1 MTEKQ
6 WVNFMAPLAVKAM
19 QRYGYRA
26 SVLIA
31 QCCQETGYGQ
41 TDLAQDEIHNVL
53 GMKEELL
60 NDTWLSIYWHGET
73 YSKKTPEWING
84 KKTYIKD
91 YFRVYESYQDC
102 FFDYCQFMQ
111 DAKLD
116 NGKFKYRDLLNIK
129 DPAELI
135 QGVMQR
141 GYCTDPE
148 YAKSIMAIIR
158 KWNLTQYDYEEAEE
172 EEKMTLTQRLMQ
184 MGVALIDRIKQNFNC
199 GQKHNANTHRYL
211 AIHYLGVNGENP
223 DLYDGC
229 YGGHFYVSKNGTCY
243 QAADVGDILW
253 HVGASSKNGYRYIHE
268 DARNQN
274 TIGIECATFT
284 ASGHNDDDETWY
296 YTTESQQAMAK
307 LAAAI
312 MMQYDIPMSNLL
324 MHGNITT
331 KICPAPYVRDGG
343 KGSNW
348 TWETFRAKVA
358 EYLDQDQSADAD
370 ATVIEVSIL
379 RKGNKGPA
387 VKQLQSDLMELGYD
401 LGKYKADGRYGDD
414 TEAAVVAFQLDK
426 HLKADGI
433 AGPIT
438 LEAVQNALD
447 ELIAAQAE
455 EQEKET
461 EREDDK
467 KIMYYVQC
475 GAFGVKE
482 NANKKVMAL
491 SGKGFVAIVKDYGQ
505 QAAAGTR
512 YRVQVGAFINK
523 DRAEAMILDLKTE
536 GIEALI
542 KTE

>member
-91 YFRVYESYQDC
+91 YFRVYASYQDC

-116 NGKFKYRDLLNIK
+116 NGEFKYRDLLNIK

-172 EEKMTLTQRLMQ
+172 EENMTLTQRLMQ

-358 EYLDQDQSADAD
+358 EYLGQDYSSAG
-370 ATVIEVSIL
+370 TVEVSIL
-379 RKGNKGPA
+379 RRGNTGPA
-387 VKQLQSDLMELGYD
+387 VKQLQENLIKLGYN
-401 LGKYKADGRYGDD
+401 LGKHGADGSYGED
-414 TEAAVVAFQLDK
+414 TEAAVIIFQLDK
-426 HLKADGI
+426 HLKTDGI

-438 LEAVQNALD
+438 LAAVQNALD
-447 ELIAAQAE
+447 ELTAAQAE

-482 NANKKVMAL
+482 NADKKVMAL

-505 QAAAGTR
+505 KAAEGTR

-523 DRAEAMILDLKTE
+523 DRADSMILDLKTE
-536 GIEALI
+536 GIDALI

>member
-6 WVNFMAPLAVKAM
+6 WVSFMAPLAVKAM

-31 QCCQETGYGQ
+31 QSCQETGYGQ
-41 TDLAQDEIHNVL
+41 TYLAQDEIRNVL
-53 GMKEELL
+53 GMKEDLL

-84 KKTYIKD
+84 EKTYIKD
-91 YFRVYESYQDC
+91 YFRVYRSYQDC

-158 KWNLTQYDYEEAEE
+158 KWDLTQYDYEETEE
-172 EEKMTLTQRLMQ
+172 EEKMTLIQRLMQ

-253 HVGASSKNGYRYIHE
+253 HVGASSGYRYIHE

-284 ASGHNDDDETWY
+284 TSGHNNDDETWY
-296 YTTESQQAMAK
+296 YTIESQQAMAK

-312 MMQYDIPMSNLL
+312 MMQYNIPMSNLL

-348 TWETFRAKVA
+348 TWDVFRAKVA
-358 EYLDQDQSADAD
+358 EYLGQDYSSAG
-370 ATVIEVSIL
+370 TVEVSIL
-379 RKGNKGPA
+379 RRGNTGPA
-387 VKQLQSDLMELGYD
+387 VKQLQSDLIKLGYY
-401 LGKYKADGRYGDD
+401 LGKYGADGSYGED
-414 TEAAVVAFQLDK
+414 TEAAVIVFQLDK

-447 ELIAAQAE
+447 ELTAAQAE

-482 NANKKVMAL
+482 NADKKVMAL

>member
-6 WVNFMAPLAVKAM
+6 WISFVAPLAVNAM
-19 QRYGYRA
+19 QRFGYRA

-31 QCCQETGYGQ
+31 QSCQETGYGQ
-41 TDLAQDEIHNVL
+41 TDLAQNDIRNVL
-53 GMKEELL
+53 GMKEDLL
-60 NDTWLSIYWHGET
+60 NDTWQSNYWYGEC
-73 YSKKTPEWING
+73 YVKKTPEWING
-84 KKTYIKD
+84 VKTTIED
-91 YFRVYESYQDC
+91 SFRVYASYQQC
-102 FFDYCQFMQ
+102 FYDYCQFMR
-111 DAKLD
+111 DAKRD
-116 NGKFKYRDLLNIK
+116 DGTYKYRDVLGIA

-135 QGVMQR
+135 EEVRKR

-148 YAKSIMAIIR
+148 YSKAVVNIIK
-158 KWNLTQYDYEEAEE
+158 KWNLTQYDEPIK
-172 EEKMTLTQRLMQ
+172 EEKKIMTLAERLMQ

-312 MMQYDIPMSNLL
+312 MMQYNIPMSNLL

-348 TWETFRAKVA
+348 TWDVFRAKVA
-358 EYLDQDQSADAD
+358 EYLGQDYSAAG
-370 ATVIEVSIL
+370 TVIEVSIL
-379 RKGNKGPA
+379 RRGNTGPA
-387 VKQLQSDLMELGYD
+387 VKQLQENLIKLGYY
-401 LGKYKADGRYGDD
+401 LGKYGADGSYGED
-414 TEAAVVAFQLDK
+414 TEAAVIVFQLDK
-426 HLKADGI
+426 HLKTDGI

-447 ELIAAQAE
+447 ELTAAQAE

-482 NANKKVMAL
+482 NADKKVMEL

-505 QAAAGTR
+505 KAAEGTR

>member
-91 YFRVYESYQDC
+91 YFRVYASYQDC

-172 EEKMTLTQRLMQ
+172 KENMTLTQRLMQ

-358 EYLDQDQSADAD
+358 EYLGQDFSSAG
-370 ATVIEVSIL
+370 TVEVSIL
-379 RKGNKGPA
+379 RRGNTGPV
-387 VKQLQSDLMELGYD
+387 VKQLQENLIKLGYY
-401 LGKYKADGRYGDD
+401 LGKYGADGSYGED
-414 TEAAVVAFQLDK
+414 TEAAVIIFQLDK
-426 HLKADGI
+426 HLKTDGI

-438 LEAVQNALD
+438 LAAVQNALD
-447 ELIAAQAE
+447 ELTAAQAE
-455 EQEKET
+455 EQEKEA

-482 NANKKVMAL
+482 NADNKVMAL

-505 QAAAGTR
+505 KAAEGTR

>member
-1 MTEKQ
+1 
-6 WVNFMAPLAVKAM
+6 
-19 QRYGYRA
+19 
-26 SVLIA
+26 
-31 QCCQETGYGQ
+31 
-41 TDLAQDEIHNVL
+41 
-53 GMKEELL
+53 
-60 NDTWLSIYWHGET
+60 
-73 YSKKTPEWING
+73 
-84 KKTYIKD
+84 
-91 YFRVYESYQDC
+91 
-102 FFDYCQFMQ
+102 
-111 DAKLD
+111 
-116 NGKFKYRDLLNIK
+116 
-129 DPAELI
+129 
-135 QGVMQR
+135 
-141 GYCTDPE
+141 
-148 YAKSIMAIIR
+148 
-158 KWNLTQYDYEEAEE
+158 
-172 EEKMTLTQRLMQ
+172 MTLAERLMQ

-253 HVGASSKNGYRYIHE
+253 HVGASSGYRYIHE

-296 YTTESQQAMAK
+296 YTIESQQAMAK

-312 MMQYDIPMSNLL
+312 MMQYNIPMSNLL

-348 TWETFRAKVA
+348 TWDVFRAKVA
-358 EYLDQDQSADAD
+358 EYLGQDYSAAG
-370 ATVIEVSIL
+370 TVIEVSIL
-379 RKGNKGPA
+379 RRGNTGPA

-401 LGKYKADGRYGDD
+401 LGKYKADGSYGDD
-414 TEAAVVAFQLDK
+414 TKAAVVAFQLDN

-447 ELIAAQAE
+447 ELTAVPEDKE
-455 EQEKET
+455 EKVI
-461 EREDDK
+461 EREDDQK
-467 KIMYYVQC
+467 TMYYVQC

-482 NANKKVMAL
+482 NADKKVMAL

>member
-31 QCCQETGYGQ
+31 QSCQETGYGQ

-73 YSKKTPEWING
+73 YSKRTPEWING

-91 YFRVYESYQDC
+91 YFRVYASYQDC

-184 MGVALIDRIKQNFNC
+184 MGVALINRIKQNFNC

-253 HVGASSKNGYRYIHE
+253 HVGASSGYRYIHDE
-268 DARNQN
+268 ARNGN

-284 ASGHNDDDETWY
+284 ASGHNNDDETWY
-296 YTTESQQAMAK
+296 YTVESQQAMAK

-312 MMQYDIPMSNLL
+312 MMQYNIPMSNLL

-348 TWETFRAKVA
+348 TWDVFRAKVA
-358 EYLDQDQSADAD
+358 EYLDQDHSAE

-379 RKGNKGPA
+379 RRGNTGPA
-387 VKQLQSDLMELGYD
+387 VKQLQENLIKLGYY
-401 LGKYKADGRYGDD
+401 LGKYGADGSYGED
-414 TEAAVVAFQLDK
+414 TEAAVIVFQLDK

-447 ELIAAQAE
+447 ELTAAQAE

-475 GAFGVKE
+475 GAFGVKA
-482 NANKKVMAL
+482 NADKKVMAL

-505 QAAAGTR
+505 TAAEGTR

-523 DRAEAMILDLKTE
+523 DRADAMILDLKTE